1 MMAKRKKK
9 APKVGGDAASYKAK
23 LEREGSP
30 HVKFLADLDKYDR
43 SYIGGKDKNK
53 HYYWGKEK
61 DDGFHR
67 SQGYT
72 KSDGKGLSIAAPGGS
87 TFWAPEG
94 NQSGKAGEGL
104 VLYEM
109 PLERYK
115 AREEYRSLKNNEY
128 TESLGMKKDKR
139 PTVDGGSDVFTPEGD
154 FLKDL
159 SG

>member
-1 MMAKRKKK
+1 MAKRKKK

-30 HVKFLADLDKYDR
+30 HVKFLADLDKHDR
-43 SYIGGKDKNK
+43 SFVGGKDPNK

-61 DDGFHR
+61 DIGFHE

-72 KSDGKGLSIAAPGGS
+72 KSDGKGLTVSAPGGN

-94 NQSGKAGEGL
+94 VQSGKTGEGL
-104 VLYEM
+104 ILFSM
-109 PLERYK
+109 PLERYE
-115 AREEYRSLKNNEY
+115 AREAYRALKNNEY
-128 TESLGMKKDKR
+128 TDSLDMKKDKR
-139 PTVDGGSDVFTPEGD
+139 PEAAGGSEVFTPEGD

-159 SG
+159 GG